1 MDAATLTEAQ
11 RDGLACVTCG
21 RDYLAEAVPTPHVPV
36 GSPGGQLSWQTKTTR
51 PGRSAA
57 GREGA
62 PRARGDDPDQVP
74 HLRHPVQCS
83 PRTRG

>member
-36 GSPGGQLSWQTKTTR
+36 GVVDGGQVFACASHR
-51 PGRSAA
+51 ADR
-57 GREGA
+57 GA
-62 PRARGDDPDQVP
+62 
-74 HLRHPVQCS
+74 
-83 PRTRG
+83 